1 LLIIGPA
8 LSNVVSANSVAV
20 MRGSF
25 THMQFLGSMLHIR
38 LLWPREFVA
47 AFKYIEALV
56 DAVQLAAPE
65 CYASAWSCA

>member
-1 LLIIGPA
+1 
-8 LSNVVSANSVAV
+8 

-25 THMQFLGSMLHIR
+25 THMQFLGAMLHIR

-47 AFKYIEALV
+47 AFKYIEGLV